1 MAVSGTVS
9 MTVFNTR
16 KVIDHAYRRCRIPPE
31 GISSEQL
38 AFALDTLYLI
48 LSMLANRGL
57 QLWCIERY
65 LMPLYQAQGLI
76 TMPNGIVD
84 ILNTNLR
91 TVEVVNT
98 PGAIN
103 TTTSTT
109 YQTQFPTATQVTTI
123 GIEWSGASTSYA
135 LETSSDGVT
144 WTTLATES
152 DPGAVA
158 NDVTWVDVQG
168 SLATLYFRVRATVG
182 VLNQSQVLL
191 ANMPNEIPMAR
202 LNRDDYV
209 NLPNKAFQGRP
220 LQFWCDRTLNNPV
233 LYLWPVPSDQFVTA
247 QVVVWVK
254 RYIMDVGK
262 MTQEIEVPQ
271 RWFDAIVYL
280 LAARIAEETPTVDP
294 QMIAIMDQKAQRSLL
309 EAENEERDDSPIYLT
324 PNIAVYT
331 R

>member
-31 GISSEQL
+31 GISSEQID
-38 AFALDTLYLI
+38 FALDTLYLV

-65 LMPLYQAQGLI
+65 LMPLYEAQGLI

-91 TVEVVNT
+91 TIEVVNENT
-98 PGAIN
+98 TD

-109 YQTQFPTATQVTTI
+109 YTTIFPAQTQVTVI

-135 LETSSDGVT
+135 LETSNNGTT
-144 WTTLATES
+144 WTTLSTQDNPNATA
-152 DPGAVA
+152 GT
-158 NDVTWVDVQG
+158 VTWVDVQG
-168 SLATLYFRVRATVG
+168 SLATTYFRVRATTG
-182 VLNQSQVLL
+182 VLNQTQVIF
-191 ANMPNEIPMAR
+191 ANTPNEIPMAR

-209 NLPNKAFQGRP
+209 NLPNKTFEGRP
-220 LQFWCDRTLNNPV
+220 LQFWCDRQLNNPV
-233 LYLWPVPSDQFVTA
+233 LYLWPVPSAQFVTA

-254 RYIMDVGK
+254 RYIMDVGT

-271 RWFDAIVYL
+271 RWYDSIVYV
-280 LAARIAEETPTVDP
+280 LAARLAEETPTVDP
-294 QMIAIMDQKAQRSLL
+294 QMIAILDQKAQRALL
-309 EAENEERDDSPIYLT
+309 ESENEERDNSPIYLT

>member
-31 GISSEQL
+31 GISSEQID
-38 AFALDTLYLI
+38 FALDTLYLV

-65 LMPLYQAQGLI
+65 LMPLYEAQGLI

-91 TVEVVNT
+91 TIEVVNENT
-98 PGAIN
+98 TD

-109 YQTQFPTATQVTTI
+109 YTTIFPAQTQVTVI

-135 LETSSDGVT
+135 LETSNNGTT
-144 WTTLATES
+144 WTTLSTQDNPNATA
-152 DPGAVA
+152 GT
-158 NDVTWVDVQG
+158 VTWVDVQG
-168 SLATLYFRVRATVG
+168 SLATTYFRVRATTG
-182 VLNQSQVLL
+182 VLNQTQVIL
-191 ANMPNEIPMAR
+191 ANTPNEIPMAR

-209 NLPNKAFQGRP
+209 NLPNKTFEGRP
-220 LQFWCDRTLNNPV
+220 LQFWCDRQLNNPV
-233 LYLWPVPSDQFVTA
+233 LYLWPVPSAQFVTA

-254 RYIMDVGK
+254 RYIMDVGT

-271 RWFDAIVYL
+271 RWYDSIVYV
-280 LAARIAEETPTVDP
+280 LAARLAEETPTVDP
-294 QMIAIMDQKAQRSLL
+294 QMIAILDQKAQRSLL

>member
-1 MAVSGTVS
+1 

-31 GISSEQL
+31 GISSEQID
-38 AFALDTLYLI
+38 FALDTLYLV

-65 LMPLYQAQGLI
+65 LMPLYEAQGLI

-91 TVEVVNT
+91 TIEVVNENT
-98 PGAIN
+98 TD

-109 YQTQFPTATQVTTI
+109 YTTIFPAQTQVTVI

-135 LETSSDGVT
+135 LETSNDGTT
-144 WTTLATES
+144 WTTLSTQDNPNATA
-152 DPGAVA
+152 GM
-158 NDVTWVDVQG
+158 VTWVDVQG
-168 SLATLYFRVRATVG
+168 SLATTYFRVRATTG
-182 VLNQSQVLL
+182 VLNQTQVIF
-191 ANMPNEIPMAR
+191 ANTPNEIPMAR

-209 NLPNKAFQGRP
+209 NLPNKTFEGRP
-220 LQFWCDRTLNNPV
+220 LQFWCDRQLNNPV
-233 LYLWPVPSDQFVTA
+233 LYLWPVPSAQFVTA

-254 RYIMDVGK
+254 RYIMDVGT

-271 RWFDAIVYL
+271 RWYDSIVYV
-280 LAARIAEETPTVDP
+280 LAARLAEETPTVDP
-294 QMIAIMDQKAQRSLL
+294 QMIAILDQKAQRALL
-309 EAENEERDDSPIYLT
+309 ESENEERDNSPIYLT

>member
-9 MTVFNTR
+9 TTVFNTR
-16 KVIDHAYRRCRIPPE
+16 KVIDHAYRRCRVPPE
-31 GISSEQL
+31 GISSEQIS
-38 AFALDTLYLI
+38 FALDSLYLV

-57 QLWCIERY
+57 QLWCIEKY
-65 LMPLYQAQGLI
+65 IMPLYQAQGLI
-76 TMPNGIVD
+76 EMPNGIVD

-91 TVEVVNT
+91 TLQEVSGT
-98 PGAIN
+98 S

-109 YQTQFPTATQVTTI
+109 YSTVFTTDTQVTNV
-123 GIEWSGASTSYA
+123 GVYWNGLSTSYVF
-135 LETSSDGVT
+135 ETSQDGAT
-144 WTTLATES
+144 WTTVATI
-152 DPGAVA
+152 DNPVA
-158 NDVTWVDVQG
+158 TAGQTTWTDIEG
-168 SLATLYFRVRATVG
+168 SLATLYFRVRATSG
-182 VLNQSQVLL
+182 TLNQSQVFLG
-191 ANMPNEIPMAR
+191 NTPTEIPMAR

-220 LQFWCDRTLNNPV
+220 LQFWVNRQLNNPI

-247 QVVVWVK
+247 QVIVWIK
-254 RYIMDVGK
+254 RYIMDVGT

-271 RWFDAIVYL
+271 RWYDSIVYT

-294 QMIAIMDQKAQRSLL
+294 QMIAILDQKAQRALL

>member
-1 MAVSGTVS
+1 

-31 GISSEQL
+31 GISSEQID
-38 AFALDTLYLI
+38 FALDTLYLV

-65 LMPLYQAQGLI
+65 LMPLYEAQGLI

-91 TVEVVNT
+91 TIEVVNENT
-98 PGAIN
+98 TD

-109 YQTQFPTATQVTTI
+109 YTTIFPAQTQVTVI

-135 LETSSDGVT
+135 LETSNNGTT
-144 WTTLATES
+144 WTTLSTQDNPNATA
-152 DPGAVA
+152 GT
-158 NDVTWVDVQG
+158 VTWVDVQG
-168 SLATLYFRVRATVG
+168 SLATTYFRVRATTG
-182 VLNQSQVLL
+182 VLNQTQVIL
-191 ANMPNEIPMAR
+191 ANTPNEIPMAR

-209 NLPNKAFQGRP
+209 NLPNKTFEGRP
-220 LQFWCDRTLNNPV
+220 LQFWCDRQLNNPV
-233 LYLWPVPSDQFVTA
+233 LYLWPVPSAQFVTA

-254 RYIMDVGK
+254 RYIMDVGT

-271 RWFDAIVYL
+271 RWYDSIVYV
-280 LAARIAEETPTVDP
+280 LAARLAEETPTVDP
-294 QMIAIMDQKAQRSLL
+294 QMIAILDQKAQRSLL

>member
-1 MAVSGTVS
+1 
-9 MTVFNTR
+9 
-16 KVIDHAYRRCRIPPE
+16 
-31 GISSEQL
+31 
-38 AFALDTLYLI
+38 
-48 LSMLANRGL
+48 MLANRGL

-91 TVEVVNT
+91 TIEVVNENT
-98 PGAIN
+98 TD

-109 YQTQFPTATQVTTI
+109 YTTIFPTDTQVTVV
-123 GIEWSGASTSYA
+123 GIEWSGASTAYA
-135 LETSSDGVT
+135 LETSTNGTT
-144 WTTLATES
+144 WTTVSTQS
-152 DPGAVA
+152 NPNTVA
-158 NDVTWVDVQG
+158 NEVTWVDIQG
-168 SLATLYFRVRATVG
+168 SLATTYFRVRATTG
-182 VLNQSQVLL
+182 VLNQTQVIM
-191 ANMPNEIPMAR
+191 ANTPNEIPMAR

-209 NLPNKAFQGRP
+209 NLPNKTFEGRP
-220 LQFWCDRTLNNPV
+220 LQFWCDRQLNNPV
-233 LYLWPVPSDQFVTA
+233 LYLWPVPSAQFVTA

-254 RYIMDVGK
+254 RYIMDVGT

-271 RWFDAIVYL
+271 RWYDSIVYV
-280 LAARIAEETPTVDP
+280 LAARLAEETPTVDP
-294 QMIAIMDQKAQRSLL
+294 QMIAILDQKAQRALL

>member
-31 GISSEQL
+31 GISSEQID
-38 AFALDTLYLI
+38 FALDTLYLV

-65 LMPLYQAQGLI
+65 LMPLYEAQGLI

-91 TVEVVNT
+91 TIEVVNENT
-98 PGAIN
+98 TD

-109 YQTQFPTATQVTTI
+109 YTTIFPAQTQVTVI

-135 LETSSDGVT
+135 LETSNNGTT
-144 WTTLATES
+144 WTTLSTQDNPNATA
-152 DPGAVA
+152 GM
-158 NDVTWVDVQG
+158 VTWVDVQG
-168 SLATLYFRVRATVG
+168 SLATTYFRVRATTG
-182 VLNQSQVLL
+182 VLNQTQVIL
-191 ANMPNEIPMAR
+191 ANTPNEIPMAR

-209 NLPNKAFQGRP
+209 NLPNKTFEGRP
-220 LQFWCDRTLNNPV
+220 LQFWCDRQLNNPV
-233 LYLWPVPSDQFVTA
+233 LYLWPVPSAQFVTA

-254 RYIMDVGK
+254 RYIMDVGT

-271 RWFDAIVYL
+271 RWYDSIVYV
-280 LAARIAEETPTVDP
+280 LAARLAEETPTVDP
-294 QMIAIMDQKAQRSLL
+294 QMIAILDQKAQRALL
-309 EAENEERDDSPIYLT
+309 ESENEERDNSPIYLT

>member
-31 GISSEQL
+31 GISSEQID
-38 AFALDTLYLI
+38 FALDTLYLV

-65 LMPLYQAQGLI
+65 LMPLYEAQGLI

-91 TVEVVNT
+91 TIEVVNENT
-98 PGAIN
+98 TD

-109 YQTQFPTATQVTTI
+109 YTTIFPAQTQVTVV

-135 LETSSDGVT
+135 LETSNNGTT
-144 WTTLATES
+144 WTTLSTQDNPNTTA
-152 DPGAVA
+152 GM
-158 NDVTWVDVQG
+158 VTWVDVQG
-168 SLATLYFRVRATVG
+168 SLATTYFRVRATTG
-182 VLNQSQVLL
+182 VLNQTQVIL
-191 ANMPNEIPMAR
+191 ANTPNEIPMAR

-209 NLPNKAFQGRP
+209 NLPNKTFEGRP
-220 LQFWCDRTLNNPV
+220 LQFWCDRQLNNPV
-233 LYLWPVPSDQFVTA
+233 LYLWPVPSAQFVTA

-254 RYIMDVGK
+254 RYIMDVGT

-271 RWFDAIVYL
+271 RWYDSIVYV
-280 LAARIAEETPTVDP
+280 LAARLAEETPTVDP
-294 QMIAIMDQKAQRSLL
+294 QMIAILDQKAQRALL

>member
-1 MAVSGTVS
+1 

-31 GISSEQL
+31 GISSEQID
-38 AFALDTLYLI
+38 FALDTLYLV

-65 LMPLYQAQGLI
+65 LMPLYEAQGLI

-91 TVEVVNT
+91 TIEVVNENT
-98 PGAIN
+98 TD

-109 YQTQFPTATQVTTI
+109 YTTIFPAQTQVTVI

-135 LETSSDGVT
+135 LETSNDGTT
-144 WTTLATES
+144 WTTLSTQDNPNATA
-152 DPGAVA
+152 GM
-158 NDVTWVDVQG
+158 VTWVDVQG
-168 SLATLYFRVRATVG
+168 SLATTYFRVRATTG
-182 VLNQSQVLL
+182 VLNQTQVIL
-191 ANMPNEIPMAR
+191 ANTPNEIPMAR

-209 NLPNKAFQGRP
+209 NLPNKTFEGRP
-220 LQFWCDRTLNNPV
+220 LQFWCDRQLNNPV
-233 LYLWPVPSDQFVTA
+233 LYLWPVPSAQFVTA

-254 RYIMDVGK
+254 RYIMDVGT

-271 RWFDAIVYL
+271 RWYDSIVYV
-280 LAARIAEETPTVDP
+280 LASRLAEETPTVDP
-294 QMIAIMDQKAQRSLL
+294 QMIAILDQKAQRSLL

>member
-9 MTVFNTR
+9 TTVFNTR
-16 KVIDHAYRRCRIPPE
+16 KVVDHAYRRCRIPPE
-31 GISSEQL
+31 GISSEQIS
-38 AFALDTLYLI
+38 FALDTLYLI

-57 QLWCIERY
+57 QLWCIQSY
-65 LMPLYQAQGLI
+65 LMPLYQAQGLM
-76 TMPNGIVD
+76 TLPNGVVD

-91 TVEVVNT
+91 TVEVLNAT
-98 PGAIN
+98 TTN

-109 YQTQFPTATQVTTI
+109 YQTIFSAATQVTTV

-135 LETSSDGVT
+135 LETSSDGAA
-144 WTTLATES
+144 WTTLETEAN
-152 DPGAVA
+152 PNAVA
-158 NDVTWVDVQG
+158 GNVTWVDIQG
-168 SLATLYFRVRATVG
+168 SLATLYFRVRATTG
-182 VLNQSQVLL
+182 TLNQTQVIL
-191 ANMPNEIPMAR
+191 ANTPNEIPMAR

-220 LQFWCDRTLNNPV
+220 LQFWVDRLLNAPV
-233 LYLWPVPSDQFVTA
+233 LYLWPVPSAQFVTA

-254 RYIMDVGK
+254 RYIMDVGT
-262 MTQEIEVPQ
+262 MTQEIEIPQ
-271 RWFDAIVYL
+271 RWYDAIVYV
-280 LAARIAEETPTVDP
+280 LASRLAEETPTVDP
-294 QMIAIMDQKAQRSLL
+294 QMIAILDQKAQRALL

>member
-31 GISSEQL
+31 GISSEQID
-38 AFALDTLYLI
+38 FALDTLYLI

-91 TVEVVNT
+91 TITVVNE
-98 PGAIN
+98 N
-103 TTTSTT
+103 TNNTITSTT
-109 YQTQFPTATQVTTI
+109 YTTVFPTVTQVTTI
-123 GIEWSGASTSYA
+123 GIQWSGASTGYA
-135 LETSSDGVT
+135 LETSTNGTT
-144 WTTLATES
+144 WTTLATE
-152 DPGAVA
+152 DNPNATA
-158 NDVTWVDVQG
+158 NTVTWVDVQG
-168 SLATLYFRVRATVG
+168 ALATSYFRVRATSG
-182 VLNQSQVLL
+182 TLNQTQVIL
-191 ANMPNEIPMAR
+191 ANTPNEIPMAR

-209 NLPNKAFQGRP
+209 NLPNKAFEGRP
-220 LQFWCDRTLNNPV
+220 LQFWVDRLLNAPV
-233 LYLWPVPSDQFVTA
+233 LYLWPVPSAQFVTA

-254 RYIMDVGK
+254 RYIMDVGT

-271 RWFDAIVYL
+271 RWYDAIVYV
-280 LAARIAEETPTVDP
+280 LASRLAEETPTVDP
-294 QMIAIMDQKAQRSLL
+294 QMIAILDQKAQRSLL

>member
-31 GISSEQL
+31 GISSEQID
-38 AFALDTLYLI
+38 FALDTLYLV

-65 LMPLYQAQGLI
+65 LMPLYEAQGLI

-91 TVEVVNT
+91 TIEVVNENT
-98 PGAIN
+98 TD

-109 YQTQFPTATQVTTI
+109 YTTIFPAQTQVTVV

-135 LETSSDGVT
+135 LETSNNGTT
-144 WTTLATES
+144 WTTLSTQDNPNATA
-152 DPGAVA
+152 GT
-158 NDVTWVDVQG
+158 VTWVDVQG
-168 SLATLYFRVRATVG
+168 SLATTYFRVRATTG
-182 VLNQSQVLL
+182 VLNQTQVIF
-191 ANMPNEIPMAR
+191 ANTPNEIPMAR

-209 NLPNKAFQGRP
+209 NLPNKTFEGRP
-220 LQFWCDRTLNNPV
+220 LQFWCDRQLNNPV
-233 LYLWPVPSDQFVTA
+233 LYLWPVPSAQFVTA

-254 RYIMDVGK
+254 RYIMDVGT

-271 RWFDAIVYL
+271 RWYDSIVYV
-280 LAARIAEETPTVDP
+280 LAARLAEETPTVDP
-294 QMIAIMDQKAQRSLL
+294 QMIAILDQKAQRALL
-309 EAENEERDDSPIYLT
+309 ESENEERDNSPIYLT

>member
-1 MAVSGTVS
+1 

-31 GISSEQL
+31 GISSEQID
-38 AFALDTLYLI
+38 FALDTLYLV

-65 LMPLYQAQGLI
+65 LMPLYEAQGLI

-91 TVEVVNT
+91 TIEVVNENT
-98 PGAIN
+98 TD

-109 YQTQFPTATQVTTI
+109 YTTIFPAQTQVTVI

-135 LETSSDGVT
+135 LETSNDGTT
-144 WTTLATES
+144 WTTLSTQDNPNATA
-152 DPGAVA
+152 GM
-158 NDVTWVDVQG
+158 VTWVDVQG
-168 SLATLYFRVRATVG
+168 SLATTYFRVRATTG
-182 VLNQSQVLL
+182 VLNQTQVIF
-191 ANMPNEIPMAR
+191 ANTPNEIPMAR

-209 NLPNKAFQGRP
+209 NLPNKTFEGRP
-220 LQFWCDRTLNNPV
+220 LQFWCDRQLNNPV
-233 LYLWPVPSDQFVTA
+233 LYLWPVPSAQFVTA

-254 RYIMDVGK
+254 RYIMDVGT

-271 RWFDAIVYL
+271 RWYDSIVYV
-280 LAARIAEETPTVDP
+280 LAARLAEETPTVDP
-294 QMIAIMDQKAQRSLL
+294 QMIAILDQKAHRALL
-309 EAENEERDDSPIYLT
+309 ESENEERDNSPIYLT

>member
-31 GISSEQL
+31 GISSEQID
-38 AFALDTLYLI
+38 FALDTLYLV

-65 LMPLYQAQGLI
+65 LMPLYEAQGLI

-91 TVEVVNT
+91 TIEVVNENT
-98 PGAIN
+98 TD

-109 YQTQFPTATQVTTI
+109 YTTIFPAQTQVTVI

-135 LETSSDGVT
+135 LETSNNGTT
-144 WTTLATES
+144 WTTLSTQDNPNTTA
-152 DPGAVA
+152 GM
-158 NDVTWVDVQG
+158 VTWVDVQG
-168 SLATLYFRVRATVG
+168 SLATTYFRVRATTG
-182 VLNQSQVLL
+182 VLNQTQVIF
-191 ANMPNEIPMAR
+191 ANTPNEIPMAR

-209 NLPNKAFQGRP
+209 NLPNKTFEGRP
-220 LQFWCDRTLNNPV
+220 LQFWCDRQLNNPV
-233 LYLWPVPSDQFVTA
+233 LYLWPVPSAQFVTA

-254 RYIMDVGK
+254 RYIMDVGT

-271 RWFDAIVYL
+271 RWYDSIVYV
-280 LAARIAEETPTVDP
+280 LAARLAEETPTVDP
-294 QMIAIMDQKAQRSLL
+294 QMIAILDQKAQRALL
-309 EAENEERDDSPIYLT
+309 ESENEERDNSPIYLT